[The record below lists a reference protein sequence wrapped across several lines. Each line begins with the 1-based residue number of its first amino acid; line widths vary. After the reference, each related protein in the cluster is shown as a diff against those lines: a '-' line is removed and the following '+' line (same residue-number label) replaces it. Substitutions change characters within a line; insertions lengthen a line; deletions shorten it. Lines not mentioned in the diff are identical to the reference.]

1 MGSFKTV
8 SDIRNDFGV
17 FRSAVALKRAQL
29 PHKSQDEVWSY
40 YELGGEEEPEADPIV
55 FLPGTTTGAE
65 TFFYQLDALS
75 CKGYRCISCQ
85 YPPYYS
91 VDEWVEGFERFLDV
105 VKANKVYIFGVS
117 LGGFLAQ
124 AYAVQHPRRVGGLLL
139 CNSFTSTA
147 SFSEAAAGFVSLV
160 HVTPTALLR
169 SMLLEN
175 FPSSG
180 DARVMHAN
188 EWVKE
193 RLAGDDSALDGYDL
207 ASRITLAYTLAT
219 IGHVTLSE
227 GKILIID
234 VNDQCVTTAHV
245 RQELKSRYPDAKVAT
260 LKQGGDFPFLS
271 CASELTLY
279 IEVHLRNCSLFPLKE
294 QILEDQRSYNAYA
307 QGDAGYGEMPQQ
319 SMPSAPAADPAPAP
333 AAPKP
338 KVRYH
343 NPFD

>member
-1 MGSFKTV
+1 MAQKTL
-8 SDIRNDFGV
+8 SDIRNDFGL

-29 PHKSQDEVWSY
+29 PYKQEEIWSY
-40 YELGGEEEPEADPIV
+40 YQLGGEDQEDADPVV

-65 TFFYQLDALS
+65 CFFYQLDALS

-91 VDEWVEGFERFLDV
+91 VEEWVEGFERFLDV
-105 VKANKVYIFGVS
+105 IKADKVYLFGVS

-124 AYAVQHPRRVGGLLL
+124 AYAVQHPRRVGGLVL

-147 SFSEAAAGFVSLV
+147 SFAESAAGFVGLV
-160 HVTPTALLR
+160 HVTPTPLLR
-169 SMLLEN
+169 SMLLDN
-175 FPSSG
+175 FPSTG
-180 DARVMHAN
+180 DPRVMHAN

-193 RLAGDDSALDGYDL
+193 RLGGNDSALDGYDL

-219 IGHVTLSE
+219 IGHLLLEPSR
-227 GKILIID
+227 ILIID

-279 IEVHLRNCSLFPLKE
+279 IEVHLRNCGLFPLKE
-294 QILEDQRSYNAYA
+294 QILDEQRHY
-307 QGDAGYGEMPQQ
+307 GD
-319 SMPSAPAADPAPAP
+319 SSANHEEQVLPAPAP
-333 AAPKP
+333 QPTAPEHVQP
-338 KVRYH
+338 PPQTRTKVRYH

>member
-1 MGSFKTV
+1 MAASKTL

-17 FRSAVALKRAQL
+17 FRSAVALKKAQL
-29 PHKSQDEVWSY
+29 PYKQEEIWSY
-40 YELGGEEEPEADPIV
+40 YQLGGEDDPDADPVI

-65 TFFYQLDALS
+65 CFFYQLDALS

-85 YPPYYS
+85 YPPYYT

-105 VKANKVYIFGVS
+105 IKADKVYLFGVS

-147 SFSEAAAGFVSLV
+147 SFAESAAGFVGLV
-160 HVTPTALLR
+160 HVTPTPLLR
-169 SMLLEN
+169 NMLLDN

-180 DARVMHAN
+180 DPRVLHAN

-193 RLAGDDSALDGYDL
+193 RLAGAETLDGYDL
-207 ASRITLAYTLAT
+207 ASRITLAYNLAT
-219 IGHVTLSE
+219 IGHVTVE
-227 GKILIID
+227 ANNILIID

-279 IEVHLRNCSLFPLKE
+279 IEVHLRNCGLFPLRE
-294 QILEDQRSYNAYA
+294 QVLEEQRHFG
-307 QGDAGYGEMPQQ
+307 GDPGQEYVP
-319 SMPSAPAADPAPAP
+319 APVQPPAAPAP
-333 AAPKP
+333 VPEVPAQQTRA